1 MSLGEVGGREGGAGP
16 HQLLLPGNY
25 SLEESPLPLVA
36 SSIIGFWQQGTRSCL
51 MSQHKARSQPLKCER
66 FQPDWEKGVGSGTPF
81 KCRFELFTRGQT
93 AALPRPQQRRRRGP
107 LDFTLAVF
115 FPACPGGQPVEGIR
129 YLLPKTPTPH
139 PPFSFRGA
147 NPIVLPR
154 RPPVG
159 GGWLGTLGAAT
170 AKQSSC
176 YHTHRLRTL
185 RSTVRELGAFSA
197 ALRGRASSMGHSVQ
211 LLFRLAKAG
220 GGLPG
225 SLLLRAVML
234 VGLKSLQLREK
245 VTS

>member
-1 MSLGEVGGREGGAGP
+1 M
-16 HQLLLPGNY
+16 
-25 SLEESPLPLVA
+25 
-36 SSIIGFWQQGTRSCL
+36 
-51 MSQHKARSQPLKCER
+51 
-66 FQPDWEKGVGSGTPF
+66 
-81 KCRFELFTRGQT
+81 
-93 AALPRPQQRRRRGP
+93 
-107 LDFTLAVF
+107 
-115 FPACPGGQPVEGIR
+115 
-129 YLLPKTPTPH
+129 
-139 PPFSFRGA
+139 
-147 NPIVLPR
+147 
-154 RPPVG
+154 G